1 MLAEATRQLAA
12 VAAKIGET
20 PPAGDHTAAA
30 VILQGFKDLIQQ
42 LQSSR
47 QNASR
52 FFFLLTLPYPYYL
65 HIHKLFFI
73 RSKN

>member
-1 MLAEATRQLAA
+1 VLAEATRQLAA

-20 PPAGDHTAAA
+20 PPTGDHTAAA

-52 FFFLLTLPYPYYL
+52 FCYFLPNFTILLL
-65 HIHKLFFI
+65 NAVDVV
-73 RSKN
+73 RS